1 MAQFGQLQS
10 FAQNTRPAAS
20 ADVPGAVPGVPVFN
34 DKATEY
40 AEHMMA
46 EHQQGQQQQN
56 KLQQTHA
63 LAAPAAAGPAA
74 AGAWS
79 SARRANYVGLPEALS
94 HGAVIQVC
102 VGCLFLRSPS
112 RGLTV
117 WVYYRVCV
125 YYCSYSAVPI
135 SVCLLLLQ
143 SCSRG
148 GRAQGQ
154 WRTVEDMRRETTS
167 RGLCGLVCASRTSDR
182 GGEGDCVKEGGGEE
196 GHGVSGFLRF
206 FNVKS
211 FSCFCTRLH
220 QTVILRCT
228 RRHQP
233 EVNPNSKEETSSS
246 RVDVNR
252 DSVWVWLGG
261 GGGPCPWWIV
271 SAF

>member
-79 SARRANYVGLPEALS
+79 SARRANYVGLRKALS

-102 VGCLFLRSPS
+102 VGCLFLFAWGEGP
-112 RGLTV
+112 G
-117 WVYYRVCV
+117 
-125 YYCSYSAVPI
+125 
-135 SVCLLLLQ
+135 
-143 SCSRG
+143 
-148 GRAQGQ
+148 
-154 WRTVEDMRRETTS
+154 TVEDSGGHETRDDEPRPVWTS
-167 RGLCGLVCASRTSDR
+167 
-182 GGEGDCVKEGGGEE
+182 
-196 GHGVSGFLRF
+196 LRI
-206 FNVKS
+206 
-211 FSCFCTRLH
+211 TH
-220 QTVILRCT
+220 
-228 RRHQP
+228 
-233 EVNPNSKEETSSS
+233 
-246 RVDVNR
+246 
-252 DSVWVWLGG
+252 
-261 GGGPCPWWIV
+261 
-271 SAF
+271 